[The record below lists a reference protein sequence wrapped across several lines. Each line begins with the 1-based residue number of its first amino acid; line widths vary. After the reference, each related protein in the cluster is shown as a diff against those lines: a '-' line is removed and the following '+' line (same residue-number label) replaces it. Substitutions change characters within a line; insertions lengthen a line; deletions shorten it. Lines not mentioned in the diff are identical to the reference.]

1 MNSEIRKMLEAVQQG
16 TMSVDEALLAI
27 KKEPFTDIGYAKVDM
42 HRGIRQGAAE
52 VIYGSGKN
60 RPPR

>member
-52 VIYGSGKN
+52 VIYGAGKP
-60 RPPR
+60 PPR